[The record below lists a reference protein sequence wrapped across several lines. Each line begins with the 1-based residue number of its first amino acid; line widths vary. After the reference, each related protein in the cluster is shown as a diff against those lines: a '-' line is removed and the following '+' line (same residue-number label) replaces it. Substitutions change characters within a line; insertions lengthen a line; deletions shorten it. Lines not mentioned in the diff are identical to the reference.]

1 MNMKTLALALALSLS
16 LIWSVPA
23 GAARGVTV
31 QIRDG
36 YDCDYGVNIP
46 FTPSSR
52 TGSYTFALYEGE
64 GVSDTPEVTAE
75 VNTVGSAPQT
85 VYLPLRYDASGPSVW
100 TLEVTA
106 HVSPGREA
114 LEKEATIVKTFET
127 SPSCGCPAGT
137 AGAFYAGDGS
147 EKKPYRVG
155 SPGQLQHVNQHL
167 SSGFRQV
174 SRIDLSSYGSW
185 TPIGGN
191 SYAAFSGSYDG
202 DGYKVTG
209 FTVGNTLQYSGL
221 FGVVSGAVIQNL
233 GIQDYNVNAPGSD
246 YAAGLIGQIGDSS
259 ALRRCF
265 SRDGTVRAGGD
276 TGPLVAY
283 ALGTVNNTIQDC
295 YVNGTVVIG
304 GQKRT
309 ASAGGFTGNP
319 LAFASISNCYALP
332 ASVSSHYVGGF
343 DSASYSTVYA
353 NCCWST
359 NIASYASAY
368 NMKNPPGTRG
378 YTTAQLTNPDLR
390 ATVYSGFDFDTVWI
404 WDYQMKAPKL
414 RIEKE

>member
-1 MNMKTLALALALSLS
+1 MNRKAFAPILALA

-23 GAARGVTV
+23 GAAGGAAVRV
-31 QIRDG
+31 QEG
-36 YDCDYGVNIP
+36 YDCDYGVYIP
-46 FTPSSR
+46 FTPSPR

-64 GVSDTPEVTAE
+64 GTSGAPEVTAE
-75 VNTVGSAPQT
+75 VDTAGSARQT
-85 VYLPLRYDASGPSVW
+85 VYPPLRYDVSGPSTW

-106 HVSPGREA
+106 RAPAGREA
-114 LEKEATIVKTFET
+114 FDREATLVKTFET
-127 SPSCGCPAGT
+127 NPSCGCPAGT

-147 EKKPYRVG
+147 GKSPYQVG
-155 SPGQLQHVNQHL
+155 ASEQLQHVNRHL
-167 SSGFRQV
+167 GGSFRQV
-174 SRIDLSSYGSW
+174 NHIDLSAYGSW

-191 SYAAFSGSYDG
+191 SYAAFSGTYDG
-202 DGYKVTG
+202 GGYKITG
-209 FTVGNTLQYSGL
+209 FTVGNTMQYSGL
-221 FGVVSGAVIQNL
+221 FGLVSGAVIQNL
-233 GIQDYNVNAPGSD
+233 GVQDYNVNAPGSD
-246 YAAGLIGQIGDSS
+246 YVAGLIGQIGNASS
-259 ALRRCF
+259 LRRCF
-265 SRDGTVRAGGD
+265 SRGGTVRAGGD

-283 ALGTVNNTIQDC
+283 ALGEANNTMEDC

-309 ASAGGFTGNP
+309 ASAGGFNGNP
-319 LAFASISNCYALP
+319 FAFSTISNCYALP
-332 ASVSSHYVGGF
+332 ASVSCHYVGGF
-343 DSASYSTVYA
+343 DSAGYSTVYA

-404 WDYQMKAPKL
+404 WDDHMGAPKL
-414 RIEKE
+414 RVEKE